1 MNISVRAVES
11 GKIIRWL
18 RELEEN
24 PLNYYQ
30 VELADDSS
38 GKYAPLMLSE
48 SYIAS
53 KDLDPSIEMFELAEQ
68 KLILNMLIDGVIHQ
82 GRNRCWLQLAFEVVG
97 LVQVSFPRRK
107 ARVAHLR
114 QQT

>member
-38 GKYAPLMLSE
+38 GKGGLKEQVQHLM
-48 SYIAS
+48 
-53 KDLDPSIEMFELAEQ
+53 
-68 KLILNMLIDGVIHQ
+68 
-82 GRNRCWLQLAFEVVG
+82 
-97 LVQVSFPRRK
+97 
-107 ARVAHLR
+107 
-114 QQT
+114 